1 MTFDENQYCI
11 RRNVSPAENSLYHNH
26 LEGIRNDSCINI
38 TIPPTTN
45 TRDNELWQNMGL
57 LVQAR
62 CLEALSPLTRSAP
75 FLTPF
80 FVRSMKRGR
89 NGQRTEE
96 ERRKNGGDY
105 APDRAF
111 GRRDGL

>member
-1 MTFDENQYCI
+1 M
-11 RRNVSPAENSLYHNH
+11 
-26 LEGIRNDSCINI
+26 
-38 TIPPTTN
+38 TN

-62 CLEALSPLTRSAP
+62 CLETLSPLTRSAP

-80 FVRSMKRGR
+80 FVRFGKRGR
-89 NGQRTEE
+89 NGGRSEE
-96 ERRKNGGDY
+96 DRKKNGGDY

>member
-1 MTFDENQYCI
+1 MGATPFYVWGDKQH
-11 RRNVSPAENSLYHNH
+11 RNSVPEGRALKREF
-26 LEGIRNDSCINI
+26 LEVAINI
-38 TIPPTTN
+38 TIPPMTN

-80 FVRSMKRGR
+80 FVRFGKRGR

-96 ERRKNGGDY
+96 DRRKNGGDY